1 MLTVTPSGAALGA
14 RLDGLDL
21 NKLDDALFAQ
31 IEAAFHEHGVIV
43 LSDQHIDEATLVG
56 FSKRFGA
63 LEINVA
69 SSFQHPKHPEVLIL
83 SNRQKDGKAVGLA
96 DAGQG
101 WHTDNSYNRVPGR
114 ASVLYALEV
123 PVRDGKV
130 LGDTLF
136 ADMRKA
142 YRALPADIQ
151 AKVESRIAEHDFAKF
166 YDDMIKTKGSK
177 RPPLT
182 DAQRASRP
190 PVRHPMVLHHPYTG
204 AKCLYADPGYTT
216 RILDMPEPE
225 SAEIL
230 DFLFAH
236 QTKPEFVYRH
246 VWRNHD
252 VLIWDNCATI
262 HNATGGYRPDEA
274 RTMMRCQVKV
284 DETRLQ

>member
-1 MLTVTPSGAALGA
+1 MTVTPSGAALGA

-21 NKLDDALFAQ
+21 NRLDDALFAQ

-69 SSFQHPKHPEVLIL
+69 SSFQHPRHPEVLIL

-123 PVRDGKV
+123 PMRDGKV

-151 AKVESRIAEHDFAKF
+151 ATIEGRIAEHDFAKF

-182 DAQRASRP
+182 DAQRTSRP
-190 PVRHPMVLHHPYTG
+190 PVPHPLVLRHPYTG
-204 AKCLYADPGYTT
+204 AKCLYADPGYTM
-216 RILDMPEPE
+216 RIVDMPEPE

-246 VWRNHD
+246 VWRTHD

-274 RTMMRCQVKV
+274 RTMMRCQVAI
-284 DETRLQ
+284 DESRLR